1 MNEQQLQ
8 TRLFDLS
15 QEVDEL
21 ERRKAH
27 LAAEVVVLADEMVL
41 QEAGVY
47 RYQHRLNTSAQFK
60 PELDK
65 LSASITS
72 AMKAGHAV
80 QGATNWTVNGSANEG
95 LRMVNEMCK
104 LMLRSYNNEVENII
118 RTLKPYNVDRSI
130 ERLEKTKNT
139 ISRLGKTMSVSV
151 TDYFHQLRCFEIR
164 LTSDYLA
171 KVAEEKE
178 REREE
183 RARLREEEVVR
194 REIEREQARLEKERH
209 HYQSAMQALIAAG
222 DPDAEKLQKLLASVE
237 ASLAEVEERAANV
250 RAGYVYVISNVGAF
264 GEEVVKIGMTR
275 RLDPMDRVRELGDAS
290 VPFTFD
296 VHALIFSQDAVGLE
310 SRLHSQFAD
319 RRVNRVNLR
328 REFFYAT
335 PAEVRDALA
344 AIDSA
349 FLLSFD
355 ERPTAFE
362 WLQSEGIRDSEDRLG

>member
-72 AMKAGHAV
+72 AMKAGLAV